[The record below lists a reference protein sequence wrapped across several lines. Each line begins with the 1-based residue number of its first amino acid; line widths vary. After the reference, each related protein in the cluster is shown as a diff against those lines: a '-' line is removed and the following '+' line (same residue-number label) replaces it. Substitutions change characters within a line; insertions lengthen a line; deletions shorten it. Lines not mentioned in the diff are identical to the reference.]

1 MLAHAERVAHIP
13 LKLLGFRSRFV
24 KTSAGRIHAL
34 TLRGTGAGAPLVL
47 LHGYSAAA
55 LHYVPL
61 IRRLRPLVRK
71 IVAVDLPAHGLS
83 DNPCGPL
90 ERRQLAAGLIEALD
104 GLLGEPAIV
113 FGNSLGGLAAIHYA
127 LARPECIAGLVLCSP
142 GGAAMDEAEL
152 ARFRETFA
160 LSSHADALAF
170 IDKLLPPWSRL
181 RHLFAWGLRQKF
193 NRPVMRAI
201 LETMS
206 PSDLLR
212 PQELRGLPSPT
223 LLLWGTKDEILPPSH
238 REFFRRHKPAH
249 ARFEEPEG
257 FSHSPYIENA
267 EALTERLAAFVREVE
282 RDRAAAAA
290 VVATAEA
297 APSGE
302 RRAG

>member
-1 MLAHAERVAHIP
+1 LLAQAERVAHIP
-13 LKLLGFRSRFV
+13 LRLLGFRSRFL

-34 TLRGTGAGAPLVL
+34 TSSGTGAGPPLVL

-71 IVAVDLPAHGLS
+71 IIAVDLPAHGLS
-83 DNPCGPL
+83 DSPRGPL

-142 GGAAMDEAEL
+142 AGAAMSEAEL
-152 ARFRETFA
+152 VRLRASFA
-160 LSSHADALAF
+160 IGSHKEALAF
-170 IDKLLPPWSRL
+170 VDKLLPPGSAM

-193 NRPVMRAI
+193 NHPVMRAI
-201 LETMS
+201 LETLR
-206 PSDLLR
+206 PADLLR
-212 PQELRGLPSPT
+212 PQELRALPAPT
-223 LLLWGTKDEILPPSH
+223 LLLWGTKDVILPAAS

-267 EALTERLAAFVREVE
+267 EALTERLAEFVREVQ
-282 RDRAAAAA
+282 RQRSVTVVDAGADRRPVA
-290 VVATAEA
+290 V
-297 APSGE
+297 
-302 RRAG
+302 